1 MVSRA
6 IAISDHFTFPNDIA
20 VSVTLTDGYT
30 HRTDT
35 YSNLFS
41 QYWHRCP
48 NKYGYFPIHR
58 ENTLNRRRSKAKV
71 RLDLKP

>member
-1 MVSRA
+1 MLDVSVAIALFDNDGVAVMVSTA
-6 IAISDHFTFPNDIA
+6 IAIPDHFTFPNDIA

-48 NKYGYFPIHR
+48 NKYGGR
-58 ENTLNRRRSKAKV
+58 GCN
-71 RLDLKP
+71 